1 LNRIFFAENLIPFR
15 SFFFKPTAFWGG
27 VLLMCGAGRAM
38 AQEYP
43 RPAHT
48 SLTDSLHALPD
59 VQVRAS
65 RAARFAVGSRRVLI
79 DSTTLS
85 QQRGGT
91 LADVLAARNPIYFKT
106 YGPGQLSSIT
116 VRGTAA
122 RHTAVLWNGFNISL
136 PSLGESDFATLPA
149 SANSRIEV
157 QLGPA
162 GAAFG
167 SGAVGGA
174 VLLSSPLRWGRKGW
188 ANVQADAG
196 SFGLWG
202 GSVEGGF
209 SNERV
214 AAQVTASAR
223 TAQNDFTYAE
233 PGTGRT
239 RRLVNAALRHQ
250 LSVAEDLAWRVGT
263 GGEVLAS
270 VWLTDTEREI
280 QPSLGAANRHAT
292 QRDRN
297 RRVLLGYRHTI
308 SDRQSWAVRGAWLDD
323 GLNYWDDDLNSPSR
337 VFTTQG
343 QAEYTAQVTT
353 QLGLHAGVEVQR
365 FDARISDYGRN
376 LNEYRSAGF
385 LLARYDPLPRLHLS
399 AQLRQAVLPGRR
411 PPLLPSLGAEW
422 ALLEGAT
429 QHLTAKASAARSYRA
444 PTLNERYWS
453 PGGNP
458 NLLPESGMGY
468 EAGLAY
474 KGQPAQPSP
483 LRWEAELTAYRQTV
497 DNWVQWLPAA
507 EYAGSYSPQNLRQV
521 RTQGLETSAELA
533 WKRPVHGMR
542 VRAAYAFTQARKL
555 QGYAQD
561 TDPVGVQL
569 PYVPLHA
576 ATLSTD
582 HTWRGWQAGAALQFT
597 GYRYTNAAAEE
608 FLPSYLLLN
617 ANLGYTLRLG
627 AAWACTLLLQ
637 GTNLTNRA
645 YQSYAYRVMPP
656 RAGQLSLRVA
666 WR

>member
-1 LNRIFFAENLIPFR
+1 MQLFLSFR
-15 SFFFKPTAFWGG
+15 RVCPVLGLLLLSQLAGAQTASP
-27 VLLMCGAGRAM
+27 AG
-38 AQEYP
+38 
-43 RPAHT
+43 T
-48 SLTDSLHALPD
+48 SLTDVVHPLSD

-65 RAARFAVGSRRVLI
+65 RPARFAVGSRRLLV
-79 DSTTLS
+79 DSATLS

-106 YGPGQLSSIT
+106 YGPGQLTTIT
-116 VRGTAA
+116 IRGTAS
-122 RHTAVLWNGFNISL
+122 RHTAVLWNGFNISV

-149 SANSRIEV
+149 SASSRVEV

-174 VLLSSPLRWGRKGW
+174 VLLSSPLRWGRQGW
-188 ANVQADAG
+188 ASAQADAG

-202 GSVEGGF
+202 GNVEAGF

-223 TAQNDFTYAE
+223 TAQNDFAYAE

-239 RRLVNAALRHQ
+239 RRLLNAALRHQ
-250 LSVAEDLAWRVGT
+250 WSVAEDLGWRVGT
-263 GGEVLAS
+263 AGEVLAS

-280 QPSLGAANRHAT
+280 QPSLGTANRHAM

-308 SDRQSWAVRGAWLDD
+308 SARQSWAVRGAWFDD
-323 GLNYWDDDLNSPSR
+323 GLDYWDDYLSSPSR
-337 VFTTQG
+337 VYTTQA
-343 QAEYTAQVTT
+343 QAEYTAQLTS
-353 QLGLHAGVEVQR
+353 QLGLHAGLETQR

-376 LNEYRSAGF
+376 LSEYRNAGF
-385 LLARYDPLPRLHLS
+385 LLARYDPFARLHLS
-399 AQLRQAVLPGRR
+399 AQLRQALLPGQR
-411 PPLLPSLGAEW
+411 PPLLPALGAEW
-422 ALLEGAT
+422 ALLERPAH
-429 QHLTAKASAARSYRA
+429 HLTAKASAARSYRA

-458 NLLPESGMGY
+458 NLLPETGEGY

-483 LRWEAELTAYRQTV
+483 VQWEAEVTTYRQTV
-497 DNWVQWLPAA
+497 KNWVQWLPAA

-521 RTQGLETSAELA
+521 RTQGLETSAEIR
-533 WKRPVHGMR
+533 WRRPIHGMR
-542 VRAAYAFTQARKL
+542 VRAAYTFTQARKL

-561 TDPVGVQL
+561 PDPVGVQL

-576 ATLSTD
+576 ATFSTD
-582 HTWRGWQAGAALQFT
+582 HIWRGWQAGAALQLT
-597 GYRYTNAAAEE
+597 GYRYTTADAQE

-617 ANLGYTLRLG
+617 ANLGYTFRPVS
-627 AAWACTLLLQ
+627 AWAFTVLLQ
-637 GTNLTNRA
+637 GTNLTNQA
-645 YQSYAYRVMPP
+645 YQSYADRLMPP

>member
-1 LNRIFFAENLIPFR
+1 MQLFLQFR
-15 SFFFKPTAFWGG
+15 RWCLLPGL
-27 VLLMCGAGRAM
+27 VLLTQLAVAQAGR
-38 AQEYP
+38 YP
-43 RPAHT
+43 GHT
-48 SLTDSLHALPD
+48 RLTDSLYALPD
-59 VQVRAS
+59 VQVRAN
-65 RAARFAVGSRRVLI
+65 RPARFSVGSRRILI

-106 YGPGQLSSIT
+106 YGPGQLTTIT
-116 VRGTAA
+116 VRGTAS

-149 SANSRIEV
+149 SANTRVEV
-157 QLGPA
+157 QLGPG

-188 ANVQADAG
+188 ASVQADAG

-202 GSVEGGF
+202 GTVEGGF

-214 AAQVTASAR
+214 AAQATVSAR
-223 TAQNDFTYAE
+223 TAQNNFTYTE

-250 LSVAEDLAWRVGT
+250 WSVAEDLAWRVGT

-280 QPSLGAANRHAT
+280 QPSLGSANRFAM

-308 SDRQSWAVRGAWLDD
+308 SARQSWAVRGAWFDD
-323 GLNYWDDDLNSPSR
+323 GLDYWDNYLDSPSR
-337 VFTTQG
+337 VFTTQA
-343 QAEYTAQVTT
+343 QAEYTIQLTS
-353 QLGLHAGVEVQR
+353 QLGLHAGLEIQR

-376 LNEYRSAGF
+376 LNEYRKAGF

-399 AQLRQAVLPGRR
+399 AQVRQALLPGHRPPVLPT
-411 PPLLPSLGAEW
+411 LGAEW
-422 ALLEGAT
+422 TVIEQTAHRLA
-429 QHLTAKASAARSYRA
+429 AKAGAARSYRA

-458 NLLPESGMGY
+458 SLLPESGEGY

-474 KGQPAQPSP
+474 KGQPTHPSP
-483 LRWEAELTAYRQTV
+483 LRWEAEITAYRQTV

-521 RTQGLETSAELA
+521 RTQGLETSAELR
-533 WKRPVHGMR
+533 WKRPVYGMR
-542 VRAAYAFTQARKL
+542 VRAAYTFTQARKL
-555 QGYAQD
+555 QGYVQD

-569 PYVPLHA
+569 PYVPSHA

-597 GYRYTNAAAEE
+597 GYRYTTAAAEE

-617 ANLGYTLRLG
+617 ANLGYTFRPG
-627 AAWACTLLLQ
+627 PAWACTLLLQ
-637 GTNLTNRA
+637 GTNLTNQA